1 MDLAT
6 SRSALVLDSG
16 GAGAARSKRGV
27 APATKHIHL
36 SEGD

>member
-16 GAGAARSKRGV
+16 GSAEQAGGGAGDKTHSFIRG
-27 APATKHIHL
+27 
-36 SEGD
+36 